1 MMTVTEEALKNLDDE
16 IMTADTRSTAPF
28 RLFAQ
33 IVNVDRW
40 ECVLESGAGKVPY
53 DSFRHAPYRKRIAL
67 TIEAARLSDKRLYKK
82 EWLIG
87 DNRDDKGW
95 VKITLPSLRVINAHL
110 STLNGKYVAIDF
122 TPTGKKYMTKATD
135 DKPAEERSETTWS
148 FVELF
153 NTHDECEAAELMH
166 TGGYKDES
174 EPNVVETST
183 AGPWD
188 VNKVAPSSV
197 PANDKSLAI
206 QAAKALWMAAKH
218 NEAEFRKYLKTN
230 SNVLSG
236 FDKADESGN
245 VDSEKSIA
253 AALAAVKAE

>member
-33 IVNVDRW
+33 VVNVDRY

-67 TIEAARLSDKRLYKK
+67 TIEATRISDGKLYKK
-82 EWLIG
+82 EWLVG
-87 DNRDDKGW
+87 DNRGDKGW
-95 VKITLPSLRVINAHL
+95 TKITLPSLKAINAHL
-110 STLNGKYVAIDF
+110 SALSGKFAAIDF
-122 TPTGKKYMTKATD
+122 AATGKKYMTKATD
-135 DKPAEERSETTWS
+135 DKPAEERSELTWQ
-148 FVELF
+148 FVEIYD
-153 NTHDECEAAELMH
+153 TRDQCEAAELMH

-188 VNKVAPSSV
+188 VNKVAP
-197 PANDKSLAI
+197 PASTSDTSLAI
-206 QAAKALWMAAKH
+206 QAAKALWAASGRDETKFKKMLAG
-218 NEAEFRKYLKTN
+218 NP
-230 SNVLSG
+230 NVARQ
-236 FDKADESGN
+236 FDDDE
-245 VDSEKSIA
+245 
-253 AALAAVKAE
+253 AALAVVRE